1 MSHRKPDS
9 IDLRLLEALQQ
20 DARASNRSLASR
32 VHLSESACLARLRHL
47 EQEGIIAGYE
57 LALSFEQLGAF
68 ETWVDVT
75 LIDDEAQT
83 LAAFERL
90 IPKEK
95 EIFAAYLIG
104 EQMKFR
110 LHVVTADFERWLAFS
125 SRLLSH
131 RTIVKGIARS
141 VVYKRYRT
149 KGCCIGQ
156 ILSPQPNGQGG
167 S

>member
-1 MSHRKPDS
+1 MGPRRIDAT
-9 IDLRLLEALQQ
+9 DLRLLEALQQ
-20 DARASNRSLASR
+20 DSRASNRSLANR
-32 VHLSESACLARLRHL
+32 VHLSESACLARLRRL
-47 EQEGIIAGYE
+47 ESEGIIAGYE
-57 LALSFEQLGAF
+57 LALSFERLGAF

-90 IPKEK
+90 LPKEK
-95 EIFAAYLIG
+95 EICAAYLIG

-110 LHVVTADFERWLAFS
+110 LHVVTSDFERWLAFS

-149 KGCCIGQ
+149 NGCAIGQ
-156 ILSPQPNGQGG
+156 IVGPLSNGKSG